1 MLYGDTLKEEKWNLK
16 RALRAQHFEKRCDR
30 LCKRLEVFKR
40 KLQAKNQQRRE
51 ELQAMIQELKER
63 G

>member
-1 MLYGDTLKEEKWNLK
+1 MLYGDTLKEAKRNFK

-30 LCKRLEVFKR
+30 LCKRLEAFQQ
-40 KLQAKNQQRRE
+40 KLQAKNQQRKE
-51 ELQAMIQELKER
+51 ELQAMIQQFSKK